1 MLTKT
6 KKYLTKIDFAINMS
20 ELIKRVE
27 EALEQIRPYL
37 QADGG
42 NVSLVEITDDNI
54 VKVELQGACKS
65 CSMSMMTLKAGIE
78 ESIKRSV
85 PEIKSVEA
93 INLTEMV

>member
-1 MLTKT
+1 MPTKN
-6 KKYLTKIDFAINMS
+6 KKYLTNIDIAIDMS
-20 ELIKRVE
+20 EMIKRVE

-54 VKVELQGACKS
+54 VRVELQGACKS